1 MVAVKCERL
10 APSPKSKDVPAGRS
24 GHRIVCIDDE
34 IFVIGGYVQL
44 PTGLE
49 VFGEIWAYNILAQR
63 WRRLNLKNSPFHLAL
78 SACALVIDKRIFIH
92 GGTGIPFAQDI
103 NNTIIEIDV
112 VNGECKEHPCLPKDG
127 EESNIPEAT
136 YGHTLT
142 HIRLSEHE
150 SQIDGGM
157 LIKVGGA
164 RGAPYSNI
172 ISAFYFATHSWERL
186 FGGSNGESFET
197 FAPRY
202 RHDAVFWRDELY
214 IIGGTNLN
222 GSLPFWPMPVFN
234 VKQRNFRYINFSGQ
248 CPSPIRYPCSV
259 HFDNLIFTTGGVAGS
274 HDILNANIYAFNLE
288 KLTFQIVGSQD
299 LPTFF
304 HDLAVIPWRNEF
316 YSFGGVRDEK
326 RVNHLHRFQV
336 LGVTP
341 PCLKELCWLRLTD
354 LLRTFYPPELNSN
367 YLWYFIRTAAE
378 PLLGLSNA
386 SSSSSYKR
394 SEVGDDAASNMA
406 VTSVQ
411 GVLAFT
417 KSILSYLLGKS
428 PYAEKTAKLSTMQV
442 MSSQADVA
450 FDCMM
455 SATKA
460 IINSIEVER
469 KVDAVESVTI
479 FLVVLF
485 YCNGAPLK
493 YLERLPYGVVSLK
506 VVSRYMEKVF
516 ADASSEDEDSDEIS
530 ARPHKRMLFAPA

>member
-1 MVAVKCERL
+1 MITVQCERL
-10 APSPKSKDVPAGRS
+10 APGFKSEDIPAGRS

-34 IFVIGGYVQL
+34 IYVIGGYVQL
-44 PTGLE
+44 PTRLE

-78 SACALVIDKRIFIH
+78 SACALAIDKRIFIH

-112 VNGECKEHPCLPKDG
+112 VSGECKDHPCLPKDG
-127 EESNIPEAT
+127 KEINVPEAT
-136 YGHTLT
+136 YGHSLT
-142 HIRLSEHE
+142 YIRLSDHE

-197 FAPRY
+197 FAPSLISGLFRPAKRIHPSY
-202 RHDAVFWRDELY
+202 LITKPILLA
-214 IIGGTNLN
+214 NL
-222 GSLPFWPMPVFN
+222 
-234 VKQRNFRYINFSGQ
+234 FSV
-248 CPSPIRYPCSV
+248 IY
-259 HFDNLIFTTGGVAGS
+259 TTGGVAGP
-274 HDILNANIYAFNLE
+274 HDILNANIYAFDLE
-288 KLTFQIVGSQD
+288 KLTFQIVGSQE

-304 HDLAVIPWRNEF
+304 HDLAAVPWRNEF
-316 YSFGGVRDEK
+316 YSFGGVRDET

-336 LGVTP
+336 GGVTP
-341 PCLKELCWLRLTD
+341 PSLKELCWLRLTD
-354 LLRTFYPPELNSN
+354 LLRSFYPPELNSSN
-367 YLWYFIRTAAE
+367 LWNFIRTAAA

-386 SSSSSYKR
+386 SPSSSYER
-394 SEVGDDAASNMA
+394 SEIGDATSNMA

-428 PYAEKTAKLSTMQV
+428 KYVEKTAKLSPMQV
-442 MSSQADVA
+442 ASSQADVA

-469 KVDAVESVTI
+469 KVDTVECVTI

-493 YLERLPYGVVSLK
+493 CLERLPYGVASLK

-516 ADASSEDEDSDEIS
+516 TDASSEDEDSDEIS